1 MGALSDLASLA
12 SQQHEAVEVEQTS
25 VPSQPPS
32 TSRSTYCRS
41 RHVSTPSIVVGIP
54 DRPQR
59 VRKPVVS
66 FMNLLGSLQHF
77 DEFNHKYSS
86 KTSNKVT
93 QNLQRKPEKYGNMN
107 NQIRSSPQIKIQ
119 DPIRSGIT
127 AAHPKLL
134 SPLQLT

>member
-1 MGALSDLASLA
+1 MGALSDLALSD

-41 RHVSTPSIVVGIP
+41 RHVRTPSIVVGIP

-59 VRKPVVS
+59 VRKPVVRITS
-66 FMNLLGSLQHF
+66 TF

-86 KTSNKVT
+86 KISNKVT
-93 QNLQRKPEKYGNMN
+93 QNRQRKPEKYGNMN
-107 NQIRSSPQIKIQ
+107 NQIGSSPQIKIQ